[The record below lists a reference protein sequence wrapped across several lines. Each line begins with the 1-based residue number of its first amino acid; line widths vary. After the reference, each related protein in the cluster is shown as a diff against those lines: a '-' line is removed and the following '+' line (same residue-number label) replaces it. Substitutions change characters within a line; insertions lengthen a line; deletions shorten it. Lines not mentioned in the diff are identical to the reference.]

1 MKKDLA
7 CLEACECTK
16 ELLIIMVRI
25 KTANSISSGDFPPPV
40 AYTFVVGQFPPS
52 EKETFSWYTEFCV
65 LNARMWAEKII
76 VQLSHYTYYV
86 MRAVIFSLYHRVCF
100 CFDGNNIA
108 ATNVCTSAI
117 IFFFYKFFSRLD
129 RVIVLDMEQENAE
142 EKSFRFF
149 DLVVKINA
157 SQRTGSEKI
166 NLSAQRPIPSNVN
179 LSVSIYNTYIY
190 QYITLTVEHFDS
202 SILSLENGC
211 FRSLFSLEINLFFF
225 FFLFVNLSFHTFCS
239 MLNIKSLFLYYSDY
253 QLTPSERQLITWHIT
268 QSHSIKYWLW
278 IQQ

>member
-1 MKKDLA
+1 MKKGLA

-40 AYTFVVGQFPPS
+40 AYTFVVGQFPPT

-108 ATNVCTSAI
+108 ATNVCTSVAS
-117 IFFFYKFFSRLD
+117 FFS
-129 RVIVLDMEQENAE
+129 IN
-142 EKSFRFF
+142 FF
-149 DLVVKINA
+149 PA
-157 SQRTGSEKI
+157 
-166 NLSAQRPIPSNVN
+166 
-179 LSVSIYNTYIY
+179 
-190 QYITLTVEHFDS
+190 
-202 SILSLENGC
+202 
-211 FRSLFSLEINLFFF
+211 
-225 FFLFVNLSFHTFCS
+225 
-239 MLNIKSLFLYYSDY
+239 
-253 QLTPSERQLITWHIT
+253 
-268 QSHSIKYWLW
+268 
-278 IQQ
+278 